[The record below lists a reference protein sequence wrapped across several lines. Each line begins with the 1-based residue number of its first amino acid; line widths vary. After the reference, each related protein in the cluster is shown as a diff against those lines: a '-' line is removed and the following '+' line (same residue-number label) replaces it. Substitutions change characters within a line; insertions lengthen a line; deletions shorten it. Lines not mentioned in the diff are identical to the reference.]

1 VKHKGSTIW
10 TRKQE
15 KQHAKPAKPTPS
27 NTATDVDVGDTILV
41 NIGGQPS
48 TPDNS
53 LLVSPLTAPTALLLV
68 VLFTLTHTNRL
79 LRWFN
84 VAC

>member
-1 VKHKGSTIW
+1 MDKK
-10 TRKQE
+10 TRKTTRKTCE
-15 KQHAKPAKPTPS
+15 TWSITPS